1 MVEGL
6 VLLLMVYLSIALHE
20 WGHFVALRRFGVPVS
35 LWAVGGP
42 PWLWRWRKG
51 GTGQPHRGYIEYR
64 IGLLP
69 ILGFVNPEE
78 RDFARLRPRQ
88 KVQVYLA
95 GPGVNFLAALVGLV
109 ALGGLGDW
117 GMFWRGLALFFTL
130 PPLLVFGLVEFFL
143 GLIPAGEA
151 GFLAFFRQGTTLLE
165 GGVVKGLALWVSL
178 QLVLGWFNLLPL
190 PPLDGGQALLALG
203 ERWSLVVKVG
213 RVLTVVGVVFLF
225 LSLLWGLG
233 YDLGLLGRTPPP

>member
-1 MVEGL
+1 
-6 VLLLMVYLSIALHE
+6 MVYLSIALHE
-20 WGHFVALRRFGVPVS
+20 WGHFVALRRFEVPVS

-42 PWLWRWRKG
+42 PWLWRWRRG
-51 GTGQPHRGYIEYR
+51 GTEYR

-69 ILGFVNPEE
+69 LLGFVNPGE
-78 RDFARLRPRQ
+78 RDFAGLRPWQ
-88 KVQVYLA
+88 KVLVYLA

-109 ALGGLGDW
+109 ALGFLGDW
-117 GMFWRGLALFFTL
+117 GIFWRGLALFFTL
-130 PPLLVFGLVEFFL
+130 PPLLVSGLVGFFL

-151 GFLAFFRQGTTLLE
+151 GFLAFFRQGATLLE

-178 QLVLGWFNLLPL
+178 QLALAWFNLLPL

-203 ERWSLVVKVG
+203 ERWSLVMKVG
-213 RVLTVVGVVFLF
+213 RAVTVAGVVFLF

-233 YDLGLLGRTPPP
+233 YDLGLLGR